1 VNTINEMKTPKDP
14 NGQPLQNQQPPAD
27 SIHGGGTAAD
37 AAARGISSIFG
48 KWPGDETDE
57 QIDAAL
63 KARNEGGGK

>member
-1 VNTINEMKTPKDP
+1 MDATQRQLKER

-27 SIHGGGTAAD
+27 SIHGDG
-37 AAARGISSIFG
+37 
-48 KWPGDETDE
+48 TDE